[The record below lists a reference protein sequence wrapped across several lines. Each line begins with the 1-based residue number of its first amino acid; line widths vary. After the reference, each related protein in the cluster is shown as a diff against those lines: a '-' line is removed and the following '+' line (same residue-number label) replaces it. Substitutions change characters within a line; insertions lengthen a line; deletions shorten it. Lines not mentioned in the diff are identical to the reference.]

1 LGFAEYLKE
10 QGKRV
15 GERDAGER
23 AAFLKMRER
32 DAGERKKIRE
42 KTCGGEG
49 ERKKSNF
56 FFFKVKVRNII
67 LMI

>member
-23 AAFLKMRER
+23 AAFLKTRER
-32 DAGERKKIRE
+32 ERKKIRE
-42 KTCGGEG
+42 ERCGGEG
-49 ERKKSNF
+49 ERKKSKF
-56 FFFKVKVRNII
+56 FLFF
-67 LMI
+67 